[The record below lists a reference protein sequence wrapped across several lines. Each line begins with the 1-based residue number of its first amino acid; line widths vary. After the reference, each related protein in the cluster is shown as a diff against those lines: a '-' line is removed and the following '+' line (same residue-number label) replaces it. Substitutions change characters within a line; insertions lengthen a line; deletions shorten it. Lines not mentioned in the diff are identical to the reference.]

1 MADVV
6 LKRHCKLLSFF
17 TIIFAV
23 FLSDLACHILTKLHP
38 NGSTDG
44 KVMTSYRFFQRATIE
59 LEIYP
64 RSCDNYPTPFD
75 LNFSF
80 LSLVPPVVNLHAKF
94 EVSSSNVPEIRRG
107 SQNFKSRSR
116 DPFPTPFDPIF
127 HYYRV
132 NLHAKF
138 EVSSSNRSRDTEG
151 VPKFQK

>member
-23 FLSDLACHILTKLHP
+23 FLSDLACHILTKLNP

-44 KVMTSYRFFQRATIE
+44 KVMTSYRFFQKATIE

-64 RSCDNYPTPFD
+64 RSRDNFLTPFD

-80 LSLVPPVVNLHAKF
+80 LSLVPPVVNLHAK
-94 EVSSSNVPEIRRG
+94 
-107 SQNFKSRSR
+107 
-116 DPFPTPFDPIF
+116 
-127 HYYRV
+127 
-132 NLHAKF
+132 L
-138 EVSSSNRSRDTEG
+138 EVSSSNRSRDMEG
-151 VPKFQK
+151 VQNFKSRSHDPFRTPFDLIFHFYR

>member
-44 KVMTSYRFFQRATIE
+44 KVMTSYGFLQRATIE

-64 RSCDNYPTPFD
+64 G
-75 LNFSF
+75 FSF
-80 LSLVPPVVNLHAKF
+80 SDSTK
-94 EVSSSNVPEIRRG
+94 I
-107 SQNFKSRSR
+107 RSR
-116 DPFPTPFDPIF
+116 DNFPTPLTQFCIFLVSDPCGQSACQI
-127 HYYRV
+127 
-132 NLHAKF
+132 
-138 EVSSSNRSRDTEG
+138 
-151 VPKFQK
+151 